1 MASAQQGDKVTIHF
15 IGSLEDG
22 TIFDSTHDTGECDDE
37 SCDTEECESGDCG
50 CGGEEAGPMELT
62 IGGGEFFPQ
71 IEEALVGMSVGD
83 KKTVQVPAVE
93 AFGEYDAEKVFTVPR
108 SDLPPDMEPEVGNEY
123 ILTNDD
129 EEDFGVTV
137 TEVTAEEVTFDSNH
151 PLAGEDLSFEVE
163 LVSIG

>member
-1 MASAQQGDKVTIHF
+1 
-15 IGSLEDG
+15 
-22 TIFDSTHDTGECDDE
+22 
-37 SCDTEECESGDCG
+37 
-50 CGGEEAGPMELT
+50 MELT

-71 IEEALVGMSVGD
+71 IEEALVGMSVGE

-108 SDLPPDMEPEVGNEY
+108 SDLPPDMEPEVGSEY

-137 TEVTAEEVTFDSNH
+137 TEVTEEDVTFDSNH

>member
-1 MASAQQGDKVTIHF
+1 MAAAQQGDKVTIHF

-22 TIFDSTHDTGECDDE
+22 TIFDSTHESAECDDE
-37 SCDTEECESGDCG
+37 ACDTDDCDSEDCG
-50 CGGEEAGPMELT
+50 CGCDETGPMELV

-93 AFGEYDAEKVFTVPR
+93 AFGEYDTEKVFTVPR
-108 SDLPPDMEPEVGNEY
+108 SDLPADMEPEVGNEY

-129 EEDFGVTV
+129 DEDFGVTV
-137 TEVTAEEVTFDSNH
+137 TEVTEEDVTFDSNH